1 MEEVTQIHADAH
13 RKALEDIKADLDR
26 EISNFKGEVL
36 DLLRDV
42 SSLYHVLLSVDNLY
56 ANFNEIFRS
65 FLKMS
70 KRFSAKRV

>member
-42 SSLYHVLLSVDNLY
+42 SSLSCSP
-56 ANFNEIFRS
+56 FG
-65 FLKMS
+65 
-70 KRFSAKRV
+70 